1 MTFPVCLCD
10 GAGLL
15 APTNLPELNAIAYR
29 IGDFVSFRQAVLT
42 PLMQPATPQPLS
54 LEQSLS
60 VNGVPVWRTDG
71 DGDLAVMI
79 AEWFAYIADIVS
91 FYNER
96 IANEDYLR
104 TAIAPGSVNNL
115 IAILGYR
122 PTPAIGARGQIA
134 ALLSPGPTF
143 GGAPINLPQGLQFQS
158 KPTPG
163 LAPQIF
169 ELDAATSIAT
179 PDQLQVAPTPQ
190 LIGSVS
196 IPTQIWTPFHDFEK
210 LALAEAAE
218 SFAADFKG
226 YVVTKSAASPAKKRV
241 ASKFEA
247 DIVLKDGIAPAEAS
261 DTLNLESEA
270 SLFTGSLLAGELS
283 SGRYLLNT
291 GESTLLL
298 QGAVKSIDPGA
309 LLRLR
314 QRDGSSGPWL
324 TNVISTSIGPA
335 PSGVG
340 QQTELTVSFTG
351 TPDDDLTAAE
361 TSLESASQTASLWSF
376 FTPTFDDKT
385 VHLSNLQK
393 QIHPGDWV
401 LFTATGDDPPS
412 PQFVE
417 IAAADDVIWDA
428 NTTSESAMTGPPF
441 QSTTVTTTDP
451 KTKAKTVTTTSPL
464 PVPHTELAL
473 ATSLPEAWKDA
484 QGVKVVFGWTSVG
497 TLLDQP
503 YAPWSGSPLTLENI
517 GSTPVPAWAQ
527 QAIQLQDST
536 GIGINAIASQASGG
550 AAFALA
556 AFAQTPPTLQPP
568 FVALPNLLTVSRGK
582 TVQNE
587 VLGSGDQT
595 QAGQDFQL
603 SQSPVTYLQ
612 RGASYASTISLRVN
626 GLPWK
631 QVKSFYGQDPDATV
645 FVTREDISGA
655 THVMTG
661 DGVNGARLPT
671 APNNVVATYRV
682 GAGLASPPAGQL
694 TQIAKLWPGLRA
706 VLNPV
711 AVGGGADPEPANQ
724 TRHYAPQSVLTFGR
738 AVSVYDY
745 QAIAAQAPSVVRA
758 QAVWAWDDLGQRT
771 KVKVY
776 VGDTSQAVTA
786 ANASLVAA
794 SDPNRPVSA
803 TLATAIPVAL
813 VITLIITPGM
823 DPVAITAGA
832 QTALA
837 DPQVGLFGSWN
848 LDVGQRVYRSQIEAA
863 SLSVQ
868 GAVAILSLAVSTA
881 SGTLKGAIFDPGEGN
896 FFTLDPSDIDLTTE
910 ADPNG

>member
-1 MTFPVCLCD
+1 MTFPVCHCD
-10 GAGLL
+10 GAELP

-42 PLMQPATPQPLS
+42 PLMQPATPQPLP

-60 VNGVPVWRTDG
+60 VNGFPVWRTDG

-96 IANEDYLR
+96 IANEEYLR

-122 PTPAIGARGQIA
+122 PTPAFGARGQIA

-143 GGAPINLPQGLQFQS
+143 GGAPINLPRGLQFQS

-169 ELDAATSIAT
+169 ELDAATSIAA
-179 PDQLQVAPTPQ
+179 PDQLQVAPAPQ
-190 LIGSVS
+190 LIGSVA
-196 IPTQIWTPFHDFEK
+196 IATRIWTPFHDFGE
-210 LALAEAAE
+210 LALSKAAE
-218 SFAADFKG
+218 SFAASFKS
-226 YVVTKSAASPAKKRV
+226 YVVTKSAASKFKTNIVIKDAA
-241 ASKFEA
+241 ASTHDEINLKVEA
-247 DIVLKDGIAPAEAS
+247 G
-261 DTLNLESEA
+261 
-270 SLFTGSLLAGELS
+270 LLADPNLARELS
-283 SGRYLLNT
+283 SGRYLLSVDQ
-291 GESTLLL
+291 STLLL
-298 QGAVKSIDPGA
+298 QGAVKSVDPGA
-309 LLRLR
+309 WLRLR
-314 QRDGSSGPWL
+314 RRDGSSGPWL
-324 TNVISTSIGPA
+324 TSVISSSIGPA

-351 TPDDDLTAAE
+351 TPDDDLAAAE
-361 TSLESASQTASLWSF
+361 ASLESASQTASLWSF
-376 FTPTFDDKT
+376 FAPPFHHHV
-385 VHLSNLQK
+385 VHLSSLQR
-393 QIHPGDWV
+393 QIQPGDWV
-401 LFTATGDDPPS
+401 LFTAAGDDAPAPA
-412 PQFVE
+412 FVA
-417 IAAADDVIWDA
+417 ITATDDVIWDA
-428 NTTSESAMTGPPF
+428 NAKAPGGGPPF
-441 QSTTVTTTDP
+441 ESTTVTTTDSN
-451 KTKAKTVTTTSPL
+451 TKATTVTTTIPL
-464 PVPHTELAL
+464 AVPHTKLVL
-473 ATSLPEAWKDA
+473 ATPLPDTWKGA
-484 QGVKVVFGWTSVG
+484 QGVKVAFGWTSVG

-517 GSTPVPAWAQ
+517 GSTLIPPWSQ
-527 QAIQLQDST
+527 QNIQLQDST

-550 AAFALA
+550 GALSLA

-612 RGASYASTISLRVN
+612 NGASYVSTISLTVN
-626 GLPWK
+626 GLPWTE
-631 QVKSFYGQDPDATV
+631 VKSFYGQEPDAPV
-645 FVTREDISGA
+645 FVTREDSDGA
-655 THVMTG
+655 THAMTG

-671 APNNVVATYRV
+671 GPNNVVATYRV
-682 GAGLASPPAGQL
+682 GAGAASPPAGQL
-694 TQIAKLWPGLRA
+694 TQIAKPWPGLRS

-745 QAIAAQAPSVVRA
+745 QAIAAQSPSVTRA
-758 QAVWAWDDLGQRT
+758 QAVWGWDDQRQHT
-771 KVKVY
+771 RVKVY

-786 ANASLVAA
+786 ANAALAA
-794 SDPNRPVSA
+794 AGDPNRPVSA
-803 TLATAIPVAL
+803 TLATAVPVAL

-823 DPVAITAGA
+823 DANAIGA
-832 QTALA
+832 AMRTALA
-837 DPQVGLFGSWN
+837 DPEVGLFGPWN
-848 LDVGQRVYRSQIEAA
+848 LNVGQRVYRSEIEAA
-863 SLSVQ
+863 TLSVQ
-868 GAVAILSLAVSTA
+868 GAVAIGSLAFSTA
-881 SGTLKGAIFDPGEGN
+881 SATLNGAIFDPGEGN